1 MQFNFSVIVASY
13 NSEKWIDE
21 CLNSLINQDIGF
33 EENIEVIIVDDASL
47 DNTKSICLE
56 YINRYPENIKL
67 IQNESH
73 QGPGISRNI
82 GIKQANGKYLNFLDS
97 DDTLSE
103 NTFTEV
109 LSFFKNHNN
118 VDLVSIPIY
127 FFENKSGSHYLND
140 KFEKTQTVNLIENPK
155 AYQLSGPSS
164 FIKKSAIR
172 DITFPDIITSED
184 VVFVNEILI
193 NNPNIGLCSKAKYF
207 YRKREEGNS
216 IIDTSQLDKT
226 YYSHRVKNY
235 FKYLIKKS
243 LEKYENVPEFIQ
255 NVIMYDI
262 SWMLKINNI
271 PEILNKDEMK
281 KFKESLKEVLEYI
294 NDSIIYDYPFLDE
307 YEKINAFLLKYED
320 FSHPIFEKFN
330 LDTVFI
336 DIFDIINNQLYVL
349 ANMPHFKEDINIE
362 VYVNGEKIKTEAL
375 KFPQRDKKYLD
386 YTYCR
391 DNSFEFKIPLS
402 KKNNYKLEFKNRN
415 ETLHIDFS
423 RPCNFSKVAGYAKTR
438 DYLSVWHDDCIII
451 EGKTSFKW
459 IKQEFK
465 TLIKMVKERTP
476 GFKVGI
482 PFRIMYMLGYP
493 FLRNKKIWFF
503 MDRPEVADDNGMHLF
518 KYALN
523 KDKEIKKYFVIRKDS
538 KDYEEMK
545 KIGKVLP
552 FKSIKHRFLG
562 LFVENIVTSHPDNE
576 IIYPFWGTYPHLAG
590 LLKSNNVFLQHGII
604 KDDISSWLNKFNM
617 NLSFFL
623 TSAPL
628 EYESIFKNPY
638 NYTEEVVQLLGLPRY
653 DTLENNENKKQII
666 IMPSWRR
673 NLTRKSDEYIK
684 NSQFFKR
691 FNSLINN
698 ERLIEACRENG
709 YEIIFRPHPKVYDF
723 IELFERND
731 YATIDFD
738 RIRYQTL
745 FNNGSLLITDYSS
758 VAFDFSY
765 LHKPILYYQ
774 YSEDYHFDL
783 KDSYFNYETM
793 GFGEVVRSEDE
804 LVDLI
809 VDYMDNDCEI
819 KDEYSK
825 RIDEF
830 FLYTDKNNCKRV
842 YDKIKQLPLK
852 D

>member
-1 MQFNFSVIVASY
+1 
-13 NSEKWIDE
+13 
-21 CLNSLINQDIGF
+21 
-33 EENIEVIIVDDASL
+33 
-47 DNTKSICLE
+47 
-56 YINRYPENIKL
+56 
-67 IQNESH
+67 
-73 QGPGISRNI
+73 
-82 GIKQANGKYLNFLDS
+82 
-97 DDTLSE
+97 
-103 NTFTEV
+103 
-109 LSFFKNHNN
+109 
-118 VDLVSIPIY
+118 
-127 FFENKSGSHYLND
+127 
-140 KFEKTQTVNLIENPK
+140 
-155 AYQLSGPSS
+155 
-164 FIKKSAIR
+164 
-172 DITFPDIITSED
+172 
-184 VVFVNEILI
+184 
-193 NNPNIGLCSKAKYF
+193 
-207 YRKREEGNS
+207 
-216 IIDTSQLDKT
+216 
-226 YYSHRVKNY
+226 
-235 FKYLIKKS
+235 
-243 LEKYENVPEFIQ
+243 
-255 NVIMYDI
+255 
-262 SWMLKINNI
+262 
-271 PEILNKDEMK
+271 
-281 KFKESLKEVLEYI
+281 
-294 NDSIIYDYPFLDE
+294 
-307 YEKINAFLLKYED
+307 
-320 FSHPIFEKFN
+320 
-330 LDTVFI
+330 
-336 DIFDIINNQLYVL
+336 
-349 ANMPHFKEDINIE
+349 
-362 VYVNGEKIKTEAL
+362 
-375 KFPQRDKKYLD
+375 
-386 YTYCR
+386 
-391 DNSFEFKIPLS
+391 
-402 KKNNYKLEFKNRN
+402 
-415 ETLHIDFS
+415 
-423 RPCNFSKVAGYAKTR
+423 
-438 DYLSVWHDDCIII
+438 
-451 EGKTSFKW
+451 
-459 IKQEFK
+459 
-465 TLIKMVKERTP
+465 MVKERTP

-493 FLRNKKIWFF
+493 FLRNKRIWFF

-673 NLTRKSDEYIK
+673 NLTRKSEEYIK

>member
-13 NSEKWIDE
+13 NSEKWIGK
-21 CLNSLINQDIGF
+21 CLNSLIGQDIGF
-33 EENIEVIIVDDASL
+33 SENIEVIIVDDASF
-47 DNTKSICLE
+47 DNTKSVCGE
-56 YINRYPENIKL
+56 YISRYPDNIRF

-73 QGPGISRNI
+73 KGPGTARNI
-82 GIKQANGKYLNFLDS
+82 GIEQATGKYLNFLDS
-97 DDTLSE
+97 DDYLSK
-103 NTFTEV
+103 NTFSKV
-109 LSFFKNHNN
+109 LSFFKDHNS

-127 FFENKSGSHYLND
+127 FFENKSGPHYLND
-140 KFEKTQTVNLIENPK
+140 KFEKTQAVNLIDNPQS
-155 AYQLSGPSS
+155 YQLSGPSS
-164 FIKKSAIR
+164 FIKKSAIGNIR
-172 DITFPDIITSED
+172 FPDIITSED

-193 NNPNIGLCSKAKYF
+193 KNPNIGLCSEAKYF
-207 YRKREEGNS
+207 YRKRDDGNS
-216 IIDTSQLDKT
+216 IIDTSQLDKN
-226 YYSHRVKNY
+226 YYCPRVENY
-235 FKYLIKKS
+235 FKHLIKKS
-243 LEKYENVPEFIQ
+243 LEEYSRVVEFIE

-271 PEILNKDEMK
+271 SEILKKDEMN

-294 NDSIIYDYPFLDE
+294 SDSAIYNYPFLDE
-307 YEKINAFLLKYED
+307 YEKINAFRLKYGD
-320 FSHPIFEKFN
+320 FSNPIFEKFDLN
-330 LDTVFI
+330 TVFI
-336 DIFDIINNQLYVL
+336 DIYDIINDQLYVL
-349 ANMPHFKEDINIE
+349 ANIPHFKEDMGIG
-362 VYVNGEKIKTEAL
+362 VYVNGEKIKTSAL

-386 YTYCR
+386 YVYCR

-402 KKNNYKLEFKNRN
+402 KKKNYNLEFKKNN
-415 ETLHIDFS
+415 EALHIDFS

-438 DYLSVWHDDCIII
+438 DYLSVWHDDCISI

-465 TLIKMVKERTP
+465 TLIKMAKERVP

-493 FLRNKKIWFF
+493 FLRNKRIWFF

-518 KYALN
+518 KYAQD
-523 KDKEIKKYFVIRKDS
+523 KDKEIKKYFIIRKDS
-538 KDYEEMK
+538 NDYEEMK
-545 KIGKVLP
+545 KIGNVIP

-623 TSAPL
+623 TSAPP
-628 EYESIFKNPY
+628 EYESIFENPY
-638 NYTEEVVQLLGLPRY
+638 NYTEDVVQLLGLPRY
-653 DTLENNENKKQII
+653 DTLENNEDKKQII

-673 NLTRKSDEYIK
+673 SLTRKSDDYIR

-698 ERLIEACRENG
+698 EKLIMACKEKN

-723 IELFERND
+723 IELFDKND
-731 YATIDFD
+731 YVTIDFD
-738 RIRYQTL
+738 RMRYQTL

-765 LHKPILYYQ
+765 LYKPILYYQ

-783 KDSYFNYETM
+783 NDSYFNYETM
-793 GFGEVVRSEDE
+793 GFGEVVKSEDE

-819 KDEYSK
+819 KDKYSK

-830 FLYTDKNNCKRV
+830 FLYTDKNNCQRV
-842 YDKIKQLPLK
+842 YDKIKELPLK